1 MKVSVNLVVKGTRH
15 YKAGELLRKGSLSSG
30 VAIRLEHQ
38 PDNPHDRNAVAV
50 LVRRT
55 GAMLGHVSRD
65 LAPKYAE
72 LVSSGK
78 IVEATIANV
87 SEERGYININIQVVY
102 EQSEEEL
109 AQKHNS
115 LLWQSASSMPSTPGV
130 YAIRNNESGRQYVGS
145 SNNIQNRIQS
155 HIRDLSLGCHAN
167 HALQSDF
174 SCLGAN
180 RFEAQVLVGDV
191 STSSLSSVESDHI
204 SSLLNKGV
212 SLYNLTADGQGI
224 GFRPRD
230 NSKSEPISDRFAR
243 QRVEEER
250 RRADS
255 ILSEKR
261 KKIYEAFEPR
271 FEALLPNTSFWV
283 YFTATFVGVL
293 IMLLILVS
301 KIKDRTLLILSAI
314 TSFVISPFIRS
325 YFQKKARQKPKY
337 QELLKECDEQL
348 AALVKE
354 RNSQNL

>member
-1 MKVSVNLVVKGTRH
+1 MKVSINLVVKGTRY
-15 YKAGELLRKGSLSSG
+15 YKAGELLLKGSLSSG

-72 LVSSGK
+72 LVNSRK
-78 IVEATIANV
+78 IIEATIANV
-87 SEERGYININIQVVY
+87 SEERGYININIRVVY

-109 AQKHNS
+109 AQKHNT
-115 LLWQSASSMPSTPGV
+115 LLWQSASSMPTTPGA

-145 SNNIQNRIQS
+145 SNNIKDRIQS

-180 RFEAQVLVGDV
+180 RFEAQVLVRDV
-191 STSSLSSVESDHI
+191 STSSLSSVESDYI
-204 SSLLNKGV
+204 SSLLNEGV

-224 GFRPRD
+224 GFRPRVY
-230 NSKSEPISDRFAR
+230 SKSEPISDRLAR
-243 QRVEEER
+243 QRVEGER

-271 FEALLPNTSFWV
+271 FETLLPNTSFWV

-293 IMLLILVS
+293 IMLVILVP
-301 KIKDRTLLILSAI
+301 KIKDGTLLILSTI
-314 TSFVISPFIRS
+314 TSFVIAPFIQS
-325 YFQKKARQKPKY
+325 YFQKKARQNPKY
-337 QELLKECDEQL
+337 QELLKERDEQL
-348 AALVKE
+348 ATLVKE